1 MRIPKMEIKTATLG
15 DFDDQTTDFISELIM
30 ERFSGEGI
38 KVKGFS
44 FAIEVD
50 YTEDT
55 GKENDN

>member
-1 MRIPKMEIKTATLG
+1 MRISKMKIKTVKLG
-15 DFDDQTTDFISELIM
+15 DFDNQTTDFISELIM

-38 KVKGFS
+38 KVKSFS

>member
-1 MRIPKMEIKTATLG
+1 MTRMEIKTVTLG
-15 DFDDQTTDFISELIM
+15 DFDNQTTDFISELIM

-38 KVKGFS
+38 KVKSFS

>member
-1 MRIPKMEIKTATLG
+1 MEIKTVTLG
-15 DFDDQTTDFISELIM
+15 DVDNQTTDFISELIM

-38 KVKGFS
+38 KVKSFS

>member
-1 MRIPKMEIKTATLG
+1 MEIKTVTLG
-15 DFDDQTTDFISELIM
+15 DFDNQTIDFISELIM
-30 ERFSGEGI
+30 ERLNGEGI
-38 KVKGFS
+38 KVKSFS